1 MPERQA
7 AEKVLSLCMNILPN
21 LPTCHAQPLAIQ
33 IMESCFMSETH
44 SVTITRQDKF
54 KFLIDF
60 EPGLGQ
66 IMGDEAPPIGDG
78 TGPTPAHLL
87 AAAMA
92 NCLSASLVFAI
103 GKFKGDPGHL
113 VTTATWEVGRN
124 EQNRLRVTGVNV
136 AITLGVA
143 ADTLPRLDRALEQF
157 EDFCTVSQSVRAG
170 IPFNV
175 TVKEVDGTVL
185 KQG

>member
-1 MPERQA
+1 
-7 AEKVLSLCMNILPN
+7 MN
-21 LPTCHAQPLAIQ
+21 
-33 IMESCFMSETH
+33 ETH

-54 KFLIDF
+54 KFLINF

-66 IMGDEAPPIGDG
+66 IMGDETPPIGDG
-78 TGPTPAHLL
+78 TGPASTHLL
-87 AAAMA
+87 TAAMT

-113 VTTATWEVGRN
+113 VTTATWEVDRN
-124 EQNRLRVTGVNV
+124 EQNRLHITGVNV

-157 EDFCTVSQSVRAG
+157 EDFCAVSQSVRAG

>member
-1 MPERQA
+1 MAGRERMHVTRKA
-7 AEKVLSLCMNILPN
+7 LLMN
-21 LPTCHAQPLAIQ
+21 
-33 IMESCFMSETH
+33 ETQ

-54 KFLIDF
+54 RFLVDF

-66 IMGDEAPPIGDG
+66 LIADEPPPLGDG
-78 TGPTPAHLL
+78 AGPAPTHLL

-103 GKFKGDPGHL
+103 GKFKGDPGDL

-124 EQNRLRVTGVNV
+124 EHNRLRITGVNV
-136 AITLGVA
+136 AITLGVN
-143 ADTLPRLDRALEQF
+143 ADSLPRLDRALEQF
-157 EDFCTVSQSVRAG
+157 EDFCTVSQSVRSG

-175 TVKEVDGTVL
+175 TVKDAGGAVL
-185 KQG
+185 K